1 MHRRGSA
8 LNSPSP
14 HSLLDQLQEAVW
26 LIHETSLRIVYANA
40 AAAQLAGLSAAAMRG
55 MSVLDI
61 VSTPQ
66 DIALWGEPIE
76 VIAAGHSART
86 SLLRSDGTLVPV
98 SQRVTRVTQT
108 EHLPDGGSE
117 PHTGSVLMLAM
128 LDMTTQ
134 NATEHEMEV
143 LLSELRATLDSA
155 ADGMLVCS
163 LDGVIRA
170 FNQQLVQ
177 LWGLPRS
184 LLIERNDA
192 AVYAFMEKQVANV
205 GLYVERMAA
214 IRNDCM
220 QQSTDLFTLCSGAVI
235 EMRSVPQFSH
245 GQPAGRVYSYRDITR
260 QTETQAS
267 LRLAARVFESSL
279 DAIFIAD
286 HQHRV
291 LRMNPVCEKLAQ
303 VDAFKWQGR
312 LAAGLFVQN
321 PAVDLMEQVLDAW
334 ALQGFWDGELEV
346 PREQGFSCAVQ
357 LSWVAL
363 RDDSGALIQ
372 SIGFMRDLTGQ
383 HAAKKRIE
391 QLAYT
396 DVLTGLPN
404 RLLMAQ
410 RVDAAIQEARQDSGN
425 FAILFLDLDRF
436 KIINDSLGHA
446 FGDRILQLVAERLQ
460 ACLRSTDLLCRLGGD
475 EFVIYLHGAEAVVAE
490 NVSRRIL
497 SDMLQP
503 FSLDAMGF
511 SVQCSI
517 GIALYPQDGATL
529 DDLIKQADTAMYR
542 VKECGRGS
550 FSFYQPQMNA
560 NMLAR
565 MQMEHAMRQ
574 ALGLQRMA
582 VHYQPQVN
590 MATGRITGAEALL
603 RWTDPEHGSV
613 SPSVFIPLAEESGY
627 IVTLGVW
634 VMEQAVREAAVWM
647 HSGMPIMMAVNV
659 SALEFRQADFVERVT
674 RLLAVH
680 QLPPTLLELELTES
694 ILLHDAQEMSQ
705 RLHQLAQLGV
715 GLAIDDFGTGYSS
728 LAYLKQ
734 LPIHKLKIDQSF
746 VRGLA
751 VDDGDRAI
759 VTAIISMGRAMHVE
773 VVAEGVE
780 TETQRALLQQMQ
792 CDHYQGF
799 LCAPA
804 LAPDSFIAMLRASG
818 RGAVPTAG
826 SGSGSGSVQAR
837 QPTSGT

>member
-1 MHRRGSA
+1 MI
-8 LNSPSP
+8 SPP
-14 HSLLDQLQEAVW
+14 LHNLLDHLQEAVW
-26 LIHETSLRIVYANA
+26 LVDEAHLHILYANA
-40 AAAQLAGLSAAAMRG
+40 AAARLVGKNVEAMHGR
-55 MSVLDI
+55 SVLSV

-66 DIALWGEPIE
+66 AIAFWAETAE
-76 VIAAGHSART
+76 VIAAGYSAHT
-86 SLLRSDGTLVPV
+86 SVLRCDGTLVPV
-98 SQRVTRVTQT
+98 YQRVSRVTQAQRGPCESQAGT
-108 EHLPDGGSE
+108 
-117 PHTGSVLMLAM
+117 VFMLTM

-134 NATEHEMEV
+134 QDTERELET

-184 LLIERNDA
+184 LLLARNDA
-192 AVYAFMEKQVANV
+192 AVYAFMAGQVTDP
-205 GLYVERMAA
+205 GFYGMRMAA
-214 IRNDCM
+214 IGNDCM
-220 QQSTDLFTLCSGAVI
+220 QQSTDLLTLRTGAVI
-235 EMRSVPQFSH
+235 EMRSVPQFSR
-245 GQPAGRVYSYRDITR
+245 GQAAGRVYSYRDVTR

-286 HQHRV
+286 QQHRV
-291 LRMNPVCEKLAQ
+291 LRMNPVCEQLTGAG
-303 VDAFKWQGR
+303 ALTWQGR
-312 LAAGLFVQN
+312 LAACLFAHEPAADWMGQVQ
-321 PAVDLMEQVLDAW
+321 QAW
-334 ALQGFWDGELEV
+334 ALQGFWEGELAL
-346 PREQGFSCAVQ
+346 PREHGGSCAVQ

-363 RDDSGALIQ
+363 RDDDGQLLQ

-383 HAAKKRIE
+383 QAAQKRIE

-404 RLLMAQ
+404 RLLLAQ
-410 RVDAAIQEARQDSGN
+410 RVDTAVQEACQDGAG

-436 KIINDSLGHA
+436 KIINDSLGHL
-446 FGDRILQLVAERLQ
+446 FGDRILQRVAERLQ

-475 EFVIYLHGAEAVVAE
+475 EFVIYLHGAEAMVAE

-503 FSLDAMGF
+503 FLLDAMGF

-529 DDLIKQADTAMYR
+529 DDLIKQSDTAMYR
-542 VKECGRGS
+542 VKERGRGS

-565 MQMEHAMRQ
+565 MQLEHAMRQ

-582 VHYQPQVN
+582 VHYQPQVHL
-590 MATGRITGAEALL
+590 ATGRITGAEALL
-603 RWTDPEHGSV
+603 RWTDPERGRV
-613 SPSVFIPLAEESGY
+613 APDVFIPLAEESGY
-627 IVTLGVW
+627 IVSLGAW

-647 HSGMPIMMAVNV
+647 HSGLPLVISVNV
-659 SALEFRQADFVERVT
+659 SALEFRQADFVDRVT

-694 ILLHDAQEMSQ
+694 ILLHDAQEMAQ

-728 LAYLKQ
+728 LAYLKN

-751 VDDGDRAI
+751 TDESDRAI
-759 VTAIISMGRAMHVE
+759 VNAIISMGRAMHVE

-780 TETQRALLQQMQ
+780 TETQRAVLQQMQ

-804 LAPDSFIAMLRASG
+804 LASDEFMALLRASG
-818 RGAVPTAG
+818 QGAVPSPR
-826 SGSGSGSVQAR
+826 SGAMKPPSRSIDPLIR
-837 QPTSGT
+837 